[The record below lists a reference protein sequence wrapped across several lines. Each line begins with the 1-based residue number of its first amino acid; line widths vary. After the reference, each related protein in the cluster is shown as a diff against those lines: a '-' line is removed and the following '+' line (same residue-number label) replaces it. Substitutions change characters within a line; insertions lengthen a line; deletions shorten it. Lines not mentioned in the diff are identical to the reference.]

1 MTCISDTNS
10 SRHLSP
16 RLAAGLVLSAFLV
29 LGTSL
34 TSASAEGRR
43 DDHRG
48 GNRPGVGLGGGGGG
62 GGYYPAPPVVYG
74 TPYYAPPPV
83 VYGPAVGVYL
93 PGVTIG
99 IQ

>member
-1 MTCISDTNS
+1 VAISA
-10 SRHLSP
+10 L
-16 RLAAGLVLSAFLV
+16 LV
-29 LGTSL
+29 LGMSL
-34 TSASAEGRR
+34 ASANAEDHR

-48 GNRPGVGLGGGGGG
+48 GDHHGDWHG
-62 GGYYPAPPVVYG
+62 GGYRAPPPVVYG

-93 PGVTIG
+93 PGISIG

>member
-1 MTCISDTNS
+1 MNWIIATNS
-10 SRHLSP
+10 RRHLST
-16 RLAAGLVLSAFLV
+16 RLVAGLVLSALLV

-34 TSASAEGRR
+34 ASASAGDRR

-48 GNRPGVGLGGGGGG
+48 GDRRDDWHGGGGGG
-62 GGYYPAPPVVYG
+62 
-74 TPYYAPPPV
+74 YYAPPPV
-83 VYGPAVGVYL
+83 VYGAPYYAPPPLVYGPAIGVYL